1 VDGLSN
7 STVKNLHITT
17 RYPDRIIRRDIGRP
31 HFMKTLT
38 HLSWVFDKA
47 NDYDASTSI
56 FEIALRYGMNLKCLR
71 VRGLLTQSS
80 HSRYFRQC
88 IGTLPEALPNLGEF
102 GIYVTSNRSD
112 PDFFPAVCDFLRPK
126 MVRLI
131 HLELGCPG
139 PTAAQDGLGYD
150 GGRGCWGLFKNVS
163 QPGSRSF
170 RLESLSMPLPAGK
183 ANFGIHYSRLIPR
196 SVTRLSLSGHD
207 LLHNSFCQIFKVV
220 SLGLSSCDIY

>member
-1 VDGLSN
+1 MDGLSN
-7 STVKNLHITT
+7 SSVKNLHITACH
-17 RYPDRIIRRDIGRP
+17 PDRIIHRGIGSP

-47 NDYDASTSI
+47 NDSDASTSI
-56 FEIALRYGMNLKCLR
+56 FEIALRYGANLRCLR
-71 VRGLLTQSS
+71 VRGPLTQFS
-80 HSRYFRQC
+80 HSQYFRQC
-88 IGTLPEALPNLGEF
+88 IGTLPDALPKLGEF

-126 MVRLI
+126 MARLI
-131 HLELGCPG
+131 HLELGSPG
-139 PTAAQDGLGYD
+139 PTTAQDRLGYD

-163 QPGSRSF
+163 QPWSGSF

-196 SVTRLSLSGHD
+196 SVTRLSLTGHD
-207 LLHNSFCQIFKVV
+207 LPHNSFRQIFKIV
-220 SLGLSSCDIY
+220 SLGLSSCHVY